1 MIKMKKLILLALG
14 CCTALML
21 DAQTVIYQYAH
32 PDGKKIHHGFWTVDT
47 GAMDWQQTK
56 GLRLECFSDGKQSE
70 QLEVSFASSNKVTG
84 KAIIALSGKGWQRV
98 MIPWN
103 RFDTNSAELVAA
115 LRCVKSVC
123 VKSLIGGKSMKVR
136 QVEALKGD
144 KVALEAVVK
153 GRSADAGN
161 KVVYTFTATNVT
173 DQPLSIAFSVPTKGW
188 EMMTS
193 EIEPAVLTLNS
204 GEQRECKLTVSIREG
219 LPVGNRE
226 HQKVQ
231 AIINGVANETD
242 QIEFVTAVRLPAPNI
257 LLTQNRWDE
266 VREKVKHYDWAMKAQ
281 KDYINKAD
289 KWTVPQIAT
298 RLSGDND
305 QLGPH
310 IFRTPEEHGLMAA
323 AISYQLTGERCY
335 AEKVL
340 NFMRRLCDSERG
352 YLKTLRGC
360 SQSFVQEG
368 HFFQHIAMA
377 YDAVLPSGVFT
388 DTDKQQIEAVF
399 RKFID
404 VVRLQE
410 EQGGIN
416 NWKLSEMCG
425 ALYCAL
431 ALQDWSLAEE
441 LLYHPSMIVD
451 HLSHGVMNDGFWYEC
466 SVGYNVWCATEFS
479 QVALAIEPWGEDLIH
494 RKVPMG
500 ATPWYSLMPD
510 FKKGAAIYGVNFHKW
525 GPVTKN
531 SVCIKDMWDAIP
543 RFADYRGVMFAVNDA
558 QETLV
563 AGESYELAYYLYR
576 DPEYAAIIR
585 RGNSRDL
592 LYGVPELPEV
602 ESLMDKHSAYADN
615 IGIINLR
622 SQKKDRPQREQIQ
635 AYLHYGTHG
644 GFHGHFDRASF
655 LGMMRYGRSFF
666 NPEMIWYGY
675 PSYMYKFYVQ
685 ASMDK
690 NMVVVDD
697 KMQLP
702 RESYRR
708 LFQSGEKVQA
718 AMVETVSPWANPPYG
733 GMEYDWANGMTFQ
746 QKMWSEGRS
755 IREAEDHPAYG
766 AITDE
771 TEPITQRRLMV
782 VTDDYIVLADYLKGE
797 HEHCYDNLFQ
807 MKGFEGL
814 DAKQKTMLRHDG
826 QMVADC
832 RSAAQFITD
841 CQWWQTEGTVL
852 ARFSTGFGKGYDNEG
867 NRCPFSEDGPL
878 HINVLSAWPRQAEVM
893 VGTQPEP
900 IDVQQQVSWQV
911 LGDGQVLAEG
921 KCGIWIL
928 GEQQIDVPL
937 HGVHQLSLRLKTAG
951 AKRNTLFWGNG
962 ILTLAGGD
970 HVKLTDLS
978 MTTDNIQTVPSAG
991 KDYYGGPIKIAGMP
1005 MADALP
1011 AQPKEEM
1018 SESEIDIDVSSIKAE
1033 RLQVVLGGDFPLGD
1047 EAPRRK
1053 TLAIRSRGKEARFLT
1068 VVEPYEQTAMVE
1080 RVEAADANHLTVWL
1094 KDGRLQE
1101 IIIAGMDGDG
1111 SKANV
1116 KLVESPQN

>member
-1 MIKMKKLILLALG
+1 MMKRPIAFLLAVLSTL
-14 CCTALML
+14 TAG
-21 DAQTVIYQYAH
+21 AQAVLYEYVH
-32 PDGKKIHHGFWTVDT
+32 PEGTKVHHGFWTVDT
-47 GAMDWQQTK
+47 GSMDWQQTQ
-56 GLRLECFSDGKQSE
+56 GLRLECFSDGKLPE
-70 QLEVSFASSNKVTG
+70 QLEVTFTSSNKVTG
-84 KAIIALSGKGWQRV
+84 KAIVTVVGKGWQNV

-115 LRCVKSVC
+115 LRCVKSVQ
-123 VKSLIGGKSMKVR
+123 VKSYSVSKALLVR
-136 QVEALKGD
+136 HVEAVKGD
-144 KVALEAVVK
+144 QVALEAIVK
-153 GRSADAGN
+153 GRSADAGDKAVYAF
-161 KVVYTFTATNVT
+161 KVTNVT
-173 DQPLSIAFSVPTKGW
+173 NQPLSIVFSVPTKGW

-193 EIEPAVLTLNS
+193 EVEPTILTLNS
-204 GEQRECKLTVSIREG
+204 GEQRECKLTVSIHEG
-219 LPVGNRE
+219 LPAGNRE

-231 AIINGVANETD
+231 AIINGKTNETD
-242 QIEFVTAVRLPAPNI
+242 QIEFVTAVRLPSPNI
-257 LLTQNRWDE
+257 LLTETRWDE
-266 VREKVKHYDWAMKAQ
+266 VREKVKHYDWARKA
-281 KDYINKAD
+281 KDEYIEKAD
-289 KWTVPQIAT
+289 NWVVPQIAR

-310 IFRTPEEHGLMAA
+310 IFHTPEEHGLMAA
-323 AISYQLTGERCY
+323 AIAYQLTGERQY
-335 AEKVL
+335 AEKVQI
-340 NFMRRLCDSERG
+340 FMRRLCDPERG

-377 YDAVLPSGVFT
+377 YDAVLPSGIFS
-388 DTDKQQIEAVF
+388 DADRQQIETVF

-410 EQGGIN
+410 EQGAIN

-425 ALYCAL
+425 ALYCSL
-431 ALQDWSLAEE
+431 VLQDWSLAEE

-479 QVALAIEPWGEDLIH
+479 QAALAIEPWGEDLIH

-558 QETLV
+558 QETMV

-585 RGNSRDL
+585 RGNGRDL
-592 LYGVPELPEV
+592 LYGVPDLPEV
-602 ESLMDKHSAYADN
+602 TSTKDKQSAFADN

-622 SQKKDRPQREQIQ
+622 SQTKNRPQREQIQ

-685 ASMDK
+685 SSMDK

-702 RESYRR
+702 RESYRK
-708 LFQSGEKVQA
+708 LFQTDDKMQV

-746 QKMWSEGRS
+746 EKMWSEGRS
-755 IREAEDHPAYG
+755 IHEAEDHPAYG

-782 VTDDYIVLADYLKGE
+782 VTDDYILLADYLKGE
-797 HEHCYDNLFQ
+797 QEHTFDNLLQ
-807 MKGFEGL
+807 MKGFEGI
-814 DAKQKTMLRHDG
+814 DARQKKEIRHDG
-826 QMVADC
+826 QMVKDC

-841 CQWWQTEGTVL
+841 CHWWQTQGTVT
-852 ARFSTGFGKGYDNEG
+852 AHFSTGFGKDYDNEG
-867 NRCPFSEDGPL
+867 NRCPFSDDGPL
-878 HINVLSAWPRQAEVM
+878 HINVMSAWPQSTEVM
-893 VGTQPEP
+893 IGTQPEP
-900 IDVQQQVSWQV
+900 IDVQKKVTYQVI
-911 LGDGQVLAEG
+911 GDGKVLAEG
-921 KCGIWIL
+921 KSGIWIL
-928 GEQQIDVPL
+928 GEKSFDISLKGIQKL
-937 HGVHQLSLRLKTAG
+937 ALRLKVDG
-951 AKRNTLFWGNG
+951 SKRNTLFWGNG
-962 ILTLAGGD
+962 EVTTSEGRTLRL
-970 HVKLTDLS
+970 KEL
-978 MTTDNIQTVPSAG
+978 PSTMNNVLPTPASG
-991 KDYYGGPIKIAGMP
+991 KDYYGGDIKIAGILIG
-1005 MADALP
+1005 DALP
-1011 AQPKEEM
+1011 AQPLDAT
-1018 SESEIDIDVSSIKAE
+1018 SESEIEFDLSNVNAE

-1047 EAPRRK
+1047 ETPRRK
-1053 TLAIRSRGKEARFLT
+1053 TLAVRQKGLEARFLT
-1068 VVEPYEQTAMVE
+1068 VIEPYEKECMVE
-1080 RVEAADANHLTVWL
+1080 KVEASDADHLTVWL
-1094 KDGRLQE
+1094 KDRRKQHIVITGL
-1101 IIIAGMDGDG
+1101 DGDG
-1111 SKANV
+1111 NSV
-1116 KLVESPQN
+1116 KIDLIE